1 MKEELRR
8 NGPGATPVKR
18 RGNSQASQQ
27 AIGDLSALPGKKLIR
42 KLLYVLKTSVV
53 FLWDC
58 RLRSAE
64 CLMFTALKILFHR
77 NDLLLPGVRVQRA
90 DTEHFHHHSEN
101 PEEGHWYQE
110 CYPHLRDVPHPAWV
124 TPSTQQPSTGVYQ
137 ICLPGKKKKRNLL
150 LFFFPQR
157 LFIFPPSLPCL
168 GSFTRRQHCKSGEQA
183 EERPPTSCGCWRVFR
198 GSPVPWPV

>member
-42 KLLYVLKTSVV
+42 KLKTSVV
-53 FLWDC
+53 FLWNC

-137 ICLPGKKKKRNLL
+137 ICLPGKKKKKKSAP
-150 LFFFPQR
+150 FFFCSGY
-157 LFIFPPSLPCL
+157 LYFPHPSL
-168 GSFTRRQHCKSGEQA
+168 
-183 EERPPTSCGCWRVFR
+183 V
-198 GSPVPWPV
+198 

>member
-137 ICLPGKKKKRNLL
+137 ICLPGKKKRKKEKKSAP
-150 LFFFPQR
+150 FFFSSAVIYISPIPP
-157 LFIFPPSLPCL
+157 LFRF
-168 GSFTRRQHCKSGEQA
+168 FH
-183 EERPPTSCGCWRVFR
+183 
-198 GSPVPWPV
+198 